1 MLVEDLKKAL
11 RDLPD
16 DMEVIVASDDEG
28 NDFDTPYFPSVA
40 WCAEDDE
47 TRCGWRPVADEDVD
61 TEYDKE
67 DLVQMVVM

>member
-11 RDLPD
+11 ENLPD
-16 DMEVIVASDDEG
+16 DMEIIVGSDDEG
-28 NDFDTPYFPSVA
+28 NDFDVLSYLPTVS
-40 WCAEDDE
+40 WCVEDD